1 MTVIGVFTKASRYS
15 VVKNML
21 MAAVGFIIIKRTKSI
36 LQPPSWEKFTAKQQ
50 GSQVVCRTSAGTR
63 ERGFPTIKMFSACRE
78 PRATAVMRRAE

>member
-1 MTVIGVFTKASRYS
+1 MTGIWVFTKASRYS

-50 GSQVVCRTSAGTR
+50 GSQVVWRTSAGTR
-63 ERGFPTIKMFSACRE
+63 ERGFPNDQDVFRM
-78 PRATAVMRRAE
+78 PRAAGDGGDE